1 MKKYIIASFFTLLL
15 LFSTSTLASAQSCT
29 VGGKT
34 GSCVFYGDCSLPNVS
49 HQIPSQCEQP
59 LVCCVYA
66 TKTPSSDGSLGG
78 TITGIGGYN
87 PGDSIETAS
96 KGLSDIISNIV
107 GLLTIVAGISFLIYF
122 TVGGLSWITAGGDTG
137 KIEEA
142 KDKMTGGAIGMI
154 IVVAAWAISWIL
166 GQVLGV
172 NFLNPVETL
181 IKLGPGK

>member
-1 MKKYIIASFFTLLL
+1 MKKYIIASFFALL
-15 LFSTSTLASAQSCT
+15 LFFSANSSVSAQSCT
-29 VGGKT
+29 VGSKT
-34 GSCVFYGDCSLPNVS
+34 GSCVYGPDCALPNQSLSSSVCPEY
-49 HQIPSQCEQP
+49 H
-59 LVCCVYA
+59 VCCITYSE
-66 TKTPSSDGSLGG
+66 KSKSSGSLGG
-78 TITGIGGYN
+78 PLTGIGGYD

-96 KGLSDIISNIV
+96 SGLSTFISNIV
-107 GLLTIVAGISFLIYF
+107 GLLTIIAGISFLIYF

-172 NFLNPVETL
+172 NFLNPIETL